1 MVREG
6 KIRIGS
12 CAVRGYNHSN
22 IALRESPVL
31 ACPFF
36 IPTHR
41 TDDLA
46 LPHPA
51 RLPLGAAWRGT
62 CAASG
67 HEDAIPTDRQ
77 LESCNLGY
85 AKSCPR
91 LPKERTCDAVRFAV
105 ANDSGETISL
115 HFVLEFDYLPAE
127 HGLLEYDRLLKIWT
141 AQHPE
146 PRTQK
151 LAESFL
157 QSYLERRTLTST
169 STSTF
174 HLST

>member
-1 MVREG
+1 
-6 KIRIGS
+6 
-12 CAVRGYNHSN
+12 
-22 IALRESPVL
+22 L

-36 IPTHR
+36 IPTER
-41 TDDLA
+41 ADDLA

-62 CAASG
+62 CGSLRHESAALNNR
-67 HEDAIPTDRQ
+67 E

-91 LPKERTCDAVRFAV
+91 LPEDRACDAVRFAV
-105 ANDSGETISL
+105 ARESDKSISL
-115 HFVLEFDYLPAE
+115 HFVLESEHLPAGN
-127 HGLLEYDRLLKIWT
+127 GLLEYDRRLKSWT
-141 AQHPE
+141 APHPE

-157 QSYLERRTLTST
+157 QSYLERRIPTLTS
-169 STSTF
+169 ST
-174 HLST
+174 